1 MEKNW
6 EYETA
11 FLNSSNG
18 RREESLDQLRVEIH
32 KGIDSPGIPADEAA
46 ERLRRFAQGLT

>member
-1 MEKNW
+1 MEKDW

-18 RREESLDQLRVEIH
+18 RPEDHWINCESKSIRVLIVQE
-32 KGIDSPGIPADEAA
+32 SPRTKRLSDCAA
-46 ERLRRFAQGLT
+46 LLKA